1 MNLAKM
7 ECAVVRLAIRHQTTF
22 TYDEPTVLC
31 RNLLRLRPRELPF
44 QRVESYELHVDPEP
58 TTWSERLDAFG
69 NPTTQLA
76 IEEAHG
82 SLELLSEAT
91 VLTTPRAA
99 MSDEGINLSRV
110 TWEEAV
116 DRIRA
121 GVDEPHRRAVEFSID
136 SPQVRRAQ
144 ELAAFARTEFHPGRG
159 LIEAGE
165 ALSHRI
171 RDRFVFDPTATQVGT
186 PPLDVLSRGRG
197 VCQDFAHLYLG
208 AVRSLGLSARYV
220 SGYILTHPPPGMPKL
235 VGADASHAW
244 VSLFVPDFGWLDLDP
259 TNAVRAD
266 EEHVVVAYG
275 RDYEDV
281 APVRGIMQG
290 GAGQTMR
297 VAVDVDVVP

>member
-1 MNLAKM
+1 M
-7 ECAVVRLAIRHQTTF
+7 RLSIRHQTTF
-22 TYDEPTVLC
+22 TYEEPTVLC

-44 QRVESYELHVDPEP
+44 QHVETYELHVDPEP

-82 SLELLSEAT
+82 SLELISEAT
-91 VLTTPRAA
+91 VLTTPRGA
-99 MSDEGINLSRV
+99 MPGVGTGHSRM

-121 GVDEPHRRAVEFSID
+121 GVDESHRRAVEFSID
-136 SPQVRRAQ
+136 SPQVQRAND
-144 ELAAFARTEFHPGRG
+144 LAAFARTEFQSGRG
-159 LIEAGE
+159 LLEAGE
-165 ALSHRI
+165 ALSTRI
-171 RDRFVFDPTATQVGT
+171 RDRFTFDPTATQVGT
-186 PPLDVLSRGRG
+186 PPLDVLARGRG

-208 AVRSLGLSARYV
+208 AVRSLGLAARYV

-235 VGADASHAW
+235 IGADASHAW
-244 VSLFVPDFGWLDLDP
+244 VSLFVPDVGWVDLDP

-297 VAVDVDVVP
+297 VAVDVDVAP